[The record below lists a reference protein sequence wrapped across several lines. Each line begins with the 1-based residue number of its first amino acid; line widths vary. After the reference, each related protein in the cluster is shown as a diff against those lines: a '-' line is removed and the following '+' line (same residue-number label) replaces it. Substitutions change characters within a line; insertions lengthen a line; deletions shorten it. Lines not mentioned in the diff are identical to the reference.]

1 MENNGNYL
9 TVLQLMFFWLI
20 KLGIFTTL
28 LLLSLALEFTFF
40 RAYFKKL
47 FKKNIEYRNF
57 KNFYKDYFLH
67 ELGFE
72 LGKGTF
78 YKFKDN
84 QYDTSPYIFRMVLE
98 KHDPIKSKITTGDR
112 AAFMSEE
119 LTKAIKNR
127 I

>member
-1 MENNGNYL
+1 MTNKIRNFHHTAAFESRL
-9 TVLQLMFFWLI
+9 RA
-20 KLGIFTTL
+20 
-28 LLLSLALEFTFF
+28 SFF
-40 RAYFKKL
+40 RPYCKKF

-67 ELGFE
+67 ELGFA
-72 LGKGTF
+72 LSKGIF

-84 QYDTSPYIFRMVLE
+84 QYDISPYIFRMVLE
-98 KHDPIKSKITTGDR
+98 KHDPIKSKITIGDR

>member
-28 LLLSLALEFTFF
+28 LLLSLALELTFF

-72 LGKGTF
+72 LRKGTF

>member
-1 MENNGNYL
+1 MEL
-9 TVLQLMFFWLI
+9 
-20 KLGIFTTL
+20 
-28 LLLSLALEFTFF
+28 TFF

-72 LGKGTF
+72 LRKGTF

-98 KHDPIKSKITTGDR
+98 KHDPIKSKITIGNR

-119 LTKAIKNR
+119 LTEAIKNR

>member
-28 LLLSLALEFTFF
+28 LLLSLALELTFF

-72 LGKGTF
+72 LRKGTF

-98 KHDPIKSKITTGDR
+98 KHDPIKSKITIGDR

>member
-1 MENNGNYL
+1 
-9 TVLQLMFFWLI
+9 MFFWLI
-20 KLGIFTTL
+20 KLEIFTTL
-28 LLLSLALEFTFF
+28 PLLSLALELTFF

-72 LGKGTF
+72 LRKGTF

-98 KHDPIKSKITTGDR
+98 KHDPIKSKITIGDR